1 MKFFLQI
8 YDGQFA
14 DCKDALLTNF
24 YLSLYNGFILQF
36 TIDKLVHGNLFLQP
50 SHVDNVI

>member
-1 MKFFLQI
+1 MKIFYKFMMAYLLI
-8 YDGQFA
+8 VKMHCWPTFICHYD
-14 DCKDALLTNF
+14 
-24 YLSLYNGFILQF
+24 GFILQF

>member
-1 MKFFLQI
+1 MMAL
-8 YDGQFA
+8 FA